1 MLKRIVLFILLSG
14 IGISL
19 SAQTVTFSAVYRVI
33 MEITD
38 SSGEVLTRYYA
49 GGVWFG
55 PVNMNA
61 PGLAVKTGC

>member
-1 MLKRIVLFILLSG
+1 MLKRIVLFILLSR

-49 GGVWFG
+49 GGRV
-55 PVNMNA
+55 VR
-61 PGLAVKTGC
+61 PGKHERPGTGS

>member
-1 MLKRIVLFILLSG
+1 MLKRIVLFILLSGG

-38 SSGEVLTRYYA
+38 SSGEVLIRYYA
-49 GGVWFG
+49 GGRV
-55 PVNMNA
+55 VR
-61 PGLAVKTGC
+61 PGKHERPGTGS